1 MLTKIDLQL
10 RSLTGR
16 PQLITK
22 RHTASANLYALF
34 IGCLGFSQTQKDRK
48 PRAFGLFQ
56 SWVPLVTLLRRV
68 L

>member
-1 MLTKIDLQL
+1 MRL
-10 RSLTGR
+10 RRYVECQVLV
-16 PQLITK
+16 TK